1 MQVKRALLSV
11 YDKTGIVEFAKE
23 LQNLGIDIISTG
35 GTAKVLREKGI
46 KIKEI
51 SEITKF
57 PELLEGRVKTLHP
70 KIQAGILAVRAKK
83 EHLRD
88 LEKEDIETI
97 DLVAVNLYPFEKTIS
112 KEHKLE
118 DAIENIDIGGVTL
131 LRAGAKNYQDVA
143 VVSNPKDYDIVIKEL
158 RENNLSITEV
168 TRKGLALEAFFQTA
182 HYDSVISEYFRRA
195 FGHEKFPFYLNL
207 SFEKAQA
214 LRYGENPHQEASFY
228 KTPGFEE
235 PCIANAKKLH
245 GKELSYN
252 NILDADAALEL
263 IKEFSLPAC
272 AIIKHTN
279 PTGVAIASRLVD
291 AYRLAYE
298 TDKVS
303 PFGGIVAF
311 NREVDKESAEELS
324 KLFLEVVL
332 APKFS
337 EEALEI
343 LKKKKDL
350 RVLEVPLNRSYE
362 RKGLVTRSVVGG
374 LLVQD
379 RDVKELEESKFR
391 VVTKRA
397 PTEQELENLKFA
409 FKVVRH
415 CKSNALVFAKELHT
429 VAIGLGQTSRVDC
442 AHIAAK
448 KGGENI
454 RGSALAS
461 DAFFPFRDAVDVAA
475 KFGVSAIIQP
485 GGSVRDQEVI
495 DACNEYEIAMVFS
508 GMRVFRH

>member
-1 MQVKRALLSV
+1 MQVRRALLSV
-11 YDKTGIVEFAKE
+11 HDKTGIVEFAKE
-23 LQNLGIDIISTG
+23 LQSLGVEIISTG
-35 GTAKVLREKGI
+35 GTAKVLREAGI

-57 PELLEGRVKTLHP
+57 PELLGGRVKTLHP
-70 KIQAGILAVRAKK
+70 KIQAGILAVRANK

-88 LEKEDIETI
+88 LEKENIKPI
-97 DLVAVNLYPFEKTIS
+97 DLVVVNLYPFEKTIS
-112 KEHKLE
+112 KEHRLE
-118 DAIENIDIGGVTL
+118 EAIENIDIGGVTL

-158 RENNLSITEV
+158 KENNLSISASTLK
-168 TRKGLALEAFFQTA
+168 RLASETFFQTA
-182 HYDSVISEYFRRA
+182 HYDCVISEYFSKL
-195 FGHEKFPFYLNL
+195 FGVEKFPYYLNL
-207 SFEKAQA
+207 GFEKAQD
-214 LRYGENPHQEASFY
+214 LRYGENPHQEAAFY
-228 KTPGFEE
+228 KTLRAEE
-235 PCIANAKKLH
+235 PCIASAKKLH

-252 NILDADAALEL
+252 NILDSDAAIEL

-279 PTGVAIASRLVD
+279 PTGVAIASKLVD

-303 PFGGIVAF
+303 PFGGIVVF
-311 NREVDKESAEELS
+311 NREVDKETAKELS
-324 KLFLEVVL
+324 KLFLEVVI
-332 APKFS
+332 ANKFS

-350 RVLEVPLNRSYE
+350 RVLEVPLGRGYE
-362 RKGLVTRSVVGG
+362 RRGIALRSVTGG

-379 RDVKELEESKFR
+379 RDVKELEPEKFR

-397 PTEQELENLKFA
+397 PTNEELENLKFA

-415 CKSNALVFAKELHT
+415 CKSNALVFAKNLHT

-454 RGSALAS
+454 KNAVLAS

-475 KFGVSAIIQP
+475 KLGVTAIIQP

-495 DACNEYEIAMVFS
+495 DACNEYDIAMVFS